1 MQRKDTRGYTGYRG
15 RRTVRRVWWIAA
27 LAAVLL
33 AAAAFLFAQRYRV
46 YRSDGSSRYELPW
59 QHRAEAR
66 GETAADEGLEIV
78 IERRMA
84 TGG

>member
-1 MQRKDTRGYTGYRG
+1 MRRKDTRGYAGYRG
-15 RRTVRRVWWIAA
+15 RKTVKRGWWIAA
-27 LAAVLL
+27 LVVIIL

-59 QHRAEAR
+59 FHRAEAR
-66 GETAADEGLEIV
+66 SETAADEGLEIV